1 MADVWALRIAAII
14 AASATI
20 YFVALAIITGP
31 AHGPFIPV
39 VVAGLGLSVALLIGS
54 RTSAEA
60 SVLAEGSGGQ
70 AWVMMLPFTW
80 ARAGWRATGGRP
92 DP

>member
-14 AASATI
+14 AASATV

-39 VVAGLGLSVALLIGS
+39 VVAGVGLSVALLIGS
-54 RTSAEA
+54 ER
-60 SVLAEGSGGQ
+60 L
-70 AWVMMLPFTW
+70 
-80 ARAGWRATGGRP
+80 RKRP
-92 DP
+92 SSPKDPADKSR